1 MTDEQ
6 LTLSSDP
13 SAPRI
18 SLVVPAH
25 DEERYLP
32 DLLDTVDRARSRY
45 AQGPGAVEVIVSDNA
60 STDRTA
66 EIAALRGCRVVYVA
80 KRAIAAARN
89 GGARI
94 ARGEV
99 LTFVDADTRIRPETF
114 NAIDAAIAS
123 DRVVGGATGVRLD
136 RMSLGIACT
145 HVLLIPMVWVTGFD
159 TGVVFLRRADFEA
172 IGGYDESIRWG
183 EDVRLMVAM
192 WRLGRSR
199 GQRLVRLRPVKAIA
213 SARKFDEHG
222 DWHYFALVARAIPWL
237 FGNRGPADRI
247 ADRYWYGDRRR

>member
-1 MTDEQ
+1 M
-6 LTLSSDP
+6 SSDP

-25 DEERYLP
+25 DEEACLP
-32 DLLDTVDRARSRY
+32 RLLDTVDLARSRY
-45 AQGPGAVEVIVSDNA
+45 AHGPGAIEVIVSDNA
-60 STDRTA
+60 STDRTP
-66 EIAALRGCRVVYVA
+66 EIAAQRGCRVVEVA

-89 GGARI
+89 GGARV

-99 LTFVDADTRIRPETF
+99 LAFVDADTRIHPETF
-114 NAIDAAIAS
+114 NAIDAAIGS
-123 DRVVGGATGVRLD
+123 SRVVGGATGVRLD

-145 HVLLIPMVWVTGFD
+145 HLVLIPMVWVTGFD
-159 TGVVFLRRADFEA
+159 TGVVFLRRADFEV
-172 IGGYDESIRWG
+172 IGGYDESLRLG

-192 WRLGRSR
+192 WRLARSR

-213 SARKFDEHG
+213 STRKFDEHG
-222 DWHYFALVARAIPWL
+222 DWHYFGLLLRAIPWL

-247 ADRYWYGDRRR
+247 ADRYWYGDRHR